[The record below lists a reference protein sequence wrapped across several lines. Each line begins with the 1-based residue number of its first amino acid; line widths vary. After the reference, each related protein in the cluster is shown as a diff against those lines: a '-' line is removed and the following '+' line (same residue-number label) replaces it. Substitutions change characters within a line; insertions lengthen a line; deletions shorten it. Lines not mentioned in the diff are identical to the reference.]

1 MNTILAITA
10 LVVALALVAAFTVAI
25 PALQA
30 HASNGISD
38 ARNKGQQG
46 FAKSGGQGG
55 KCVGIECCGP
65 SCVSS
70 IQAARVVT
78 LTV

>member
-1 MNTILAITA
+1 MNTTVLAITVLVIA
-10 LVVALALVAAFTVAI
+10 LGLVAAFTVAI
-25 PALQA
+25 PVLQA

-38 ARNKGQQG
+38 TRNKGQQG

-55 KCVGIECCGP
+55 KCVGIECCT

-70 IQAARVVT
+70 IQAARVET
-78 LTV
+78 MTV

>member
-1 MNTILAITA
+1 MDTIVAIMAVVIA
-10 LVVALALVAAFTVAI
+10 LGLVAAFTIAI
-25 PALQA
+25 PVLQT
-30 HASNGISD
+30 HASNSISD

-55 KCVGIECCGP
+55 KCIGIQCCAG
-65 SCVSS
+65 CVSS
-70 IQAARVVT
+70 IQAARVET